1 MARLESEIAGWEE
14 EQTVLQQQINDS
26 GSDYQALQSLSEK
39 LTDVESSLESAFER
53 WAELSERQE
62 A

>member
-1 MARLESEIAGWEE
+1 MESEIAGWEE
-14 EQTVLQQQINDS
+14 EQAQLQHQINDS
-26 GSDYQALQSLSEK
+26 GSDYQTLQSLSSK
-39 LTDVESSLESAFER
+39 LTAVESSLESAFDR